1 MDLSSRVRAWWSRVS
16 WYTGPDRHLFLGQ
29 LNLLLASGMGISQAL
44 ETAAEEA
51 TSAQARLLV
60 TDMRRNVDAGVP
72 LWRALEQAGV
82 FSPPVIALLRV
93 GESSGTLVRN
103 LRVVVEQEDQ
113 ERFFHARIRSALL
126 YPVFVLS
133 VTGVVGT
140 GIAWFILPR
149 LANLFSQMKIQIPLM
164 TRVLIQVGIFLGKY
178 GYIVIPLLGV
188 ALAAVFYLLFVF
200 PRTKE
205 YGERL
210 LRIIPGV
217 GRLIQE
223 VETARFGYVL
233 GTLLRVGV
241 PLPQAMDALE
251 HTTQM
256 GAYQALYVHLRTCV
270 DEGFTFQ
277 HGFQAFPNSRL
288 LIPRPVQQLV
298 VASEQ
303 SGSLIETLES
313 VHRAYRE
320 KTEATSKD
328 LAVILEPL
336 MLVIVW
342 LGVVFV
348 ALAVILPIYG
358 LVGGFTTAG

>member
-1 MDLSSRVRAWWSRVS
+1 MTFSSRARAWWSRVS

-44 ETAAEEA
+44 ETAAAEA
-51 TSAQARLLV
+51 TSAQARLLIEG
-60 TDMRRNVDAGVP
+60 MGRNVDAGTP

-93 GESSGTLVRN
+93 GESSGTLVQN

-113 ERFFHARIRSALL
+113 ERFFHARVRSALL

-133 VTGVVGT
+133 VTGIVGA

-149 LANLFSQMKIQIPLM
+149 LATLFSQMKIAIPLI
-164 TRVLIQVGIFLGKY
+164 TRVLIEVGIFLGVY
-178 GYIVIPLLGV
+178 GHIVIPLAGI
-188 ALAAVFYLLFVF
+188 ALASLLYFVF
-200 PRTKE
+200 FYSRTKK
-205 YGERL
+205 YGQRF
-210 LRIIPGV
+210 LRVIPGI

-233 GTLLRVGV
+233 GTLLQVGV
-241 PLPQAMDALE
+241 PLPDALDALE

-256 GAYQALYVHLRTCV
+256 DAYQKLYAHLRNGIE
-270 DEGFTFQ
+270 EGFTFQ
-277 HGFQAFPNSRL
+277 HSFQTFPSSRL
-288 LIPRPVQQLV
+288 YIPRPVQQLV
-298 VASEQ
+298 AASEQ
-303 SGSLIETLES
+303 SGSLRETLGS
-313 VHRAYRE
+313 VHAAYRE
-320 KTEATSKD
+320 KTESTSKD
-328 LAVILEPL
+328 LAVILEPI

-358 LVGGFTTAG
+358 LVGGFTVAG

>member
-1 MDLSSRVRAWWSRVS
+1 MNAFTRVRAWWSRVS
-16 WYTGPDRHLFLGQ
+16 WYAGSDRHLFLGQ
-29 LNLLLASGMGISQAL
+29 LNLLLASGMGLTQAL

-51 TSAQARLLV
+51 TSARARALIGE
-60 TDMRRNVDAGVP
+60 MRRNVDAGEP
-72 LWRALEQAGV
+72 LWRALEQARV

-113 ERFFHARIRSALL
+113 ERFFRGRVRSALL
-126 YPVFVLS
+126 YPAFVLS

-140 GIAWFILPR
+140 AIAWFILPR
-149 LANLFSQMKIQIPLM
+149 LSFLFAQMKIEIPLM
-164 TRVLIQVGIFLGKY
+164 TRVLIRVGIFLGKY
-178 GYIVIPLLGV
+178 GYVVIPLIGA
-188 ALAAVFYLLFVF
+188 ALAAAFYLLFVF

-210 LRIIPGV
+210 LRVVPGV

-241 PLPQAMDALE
+241 PLPQALDALE
-251 HTTQM
+251 HTTQL
-256 GAYQALYVHLRTCV
+256 GAYQRLYAHLRRRTE
-270 DEGFTFQ
+270 EGFTFQ
-277 HGFQAFPNSRL
+277 NGFQAFPDSRA

-298 VASEQ
+298 AASEQ
-303 SGSLIETLES
+303 SGSLVETLES

-320 KTEATSKD
+320 KTDATSKD
-328 LAVILEPL
+328 LAVILEPV

-358 LVGGFTTAG
+358 LVGGFTVAG